1 MNVLADLAHRP
12 RLYSAAQVRELDH
25 RFTSEFH
32 VPSYT
37 LMQRAAQAAF
47 DALRQRWPQARRVAV
62 LCGSGNNGGDGYEI
76 ARLAMAAGMTV
87 DIAQV
92 GSLPVKGDA
101 VTAQAAWA
109 EARGPAPEFSDDWSR
124 HVLSAA
130 EVICDA
136 IFGIGITREVSG
148 VAAAA
153 IAAINAHRQDQVV
166 LAVDLP
172 SGLDADTGALHG
184 SAVRADLSVS
194 FIARKL
200 GLYTG
205 VGPDYA
211 GERAFAD
218 LGAPALL
225 VESSSAMATLMRR
238 EDLQAAL
245 PPRSRSA
252 HKGSHGQVLLVGG
265 DAGMAGAI
273 LLAVRGAL
281 RAGAGRVS
289 VVTRPAHA
297 LPLTAAQPEA
307 MFHGV
312 DCAASI
318 DELLRSADVVA
329 IGPGLGQSVWSAGLL
344 DRCLR
349 AGRPLVLDADALNL
363 LTRTPTIRLPPNSVI
378 TPHPGE
384 AARLLGTDTA
394 SIQRDRLAAVRV
406 LRQRYGAVVVLKG
419 AGTLVCGQEMQLC
432 PLGNPGMGVG
442 GMGDVLSGVIAAL
455 IGQGLSPEQAAALGV
470 LVHALAGDCAAVD
483 GERGLIP
490 SDLIEHIR
498 TQVNPAW
505 N

>member
-1 MNVLADLAHRP
+1 
-12 RLYSAAQVRELDH
+12 
-25 RFTSEFH
+25 
-32 VPSYT
+32 
-37 LMQRAAQAAF
+37 MQRAARAAF
-47 DALRQRWPQARRVAV
+47 EALRRQWPRARRIAV

-76 ARLAMAAGMTV
+76 AALAVDAGMTV

-92 GSLPVKGDA
+92 GPLPVSGDA

-109 EARGPAPEFSDDWSR
+109 QLRGPAAEFSEEWAR
-124 HVLSAA
+124 EVLPGA

-153 IAAINAHRQDQVV
+153 IHAINARRPDQGV

-172 SGLDADTGALHG
+172 SGLDADSGAVQG
-184 SAVRADLSVS
+184 CAVRADLTVS
-194 FIARKL
+194 FIVRKL
-200 GLYTG
+200 GLYTAA
-205 VGPDYA
+205 GPDCA
-211 GERAFAD
+211 GRREFAD
-218 LGAPALL
+218 LEIPAALVASSPAL
-225 VESSSAMATLMRR
+225 ATQMRA
-238 EDLQAAL
+238 EDLIAAL
-245 PPRSRSA
+245 PPRPRSA
-252 HKGSHGQVLLVGG
+252 HKGAHGQVLLVGG

-281 RAGAGRVS
+281 RTGAGLVS

-312 DCAASI
+312 DSAASI
-318 DELLRSADVVA
+318 DELLRKSDVVA
-329 IGPGLGQSVWSAGLL
+329 VGPGLGQSVWSAGLL

-363 LTRTPTIRLPPNSVI
+363 LTRTPTIRLPTHSVI

-384 AARLLGTDTA
+384 AARLLNTDTA
-394 SIQRDRLAAVRV
+394 SVQRDRLAAARA
-406 LRQRYGAVVVLKG
+406 LRQRFGAVVVLKG
-419 AGTLVCGQEMQLC
+419 AGTLVCGEEMQLC
-432 PLGNPGMGVG
+432 PFGNPGMGVG

-455 IGQGLSPEQAAALGV
+455 IAQGLSPEHAAAHGV
-470 LVHALAGDCAAVD
+470 LIHALAGDRAAAE
-483 GERGLIP
+483 GERGLLP
-490 SDLIEHIR
+490 SDLIQHLR
-498 TQVNPAW
+498 SLVNPTW